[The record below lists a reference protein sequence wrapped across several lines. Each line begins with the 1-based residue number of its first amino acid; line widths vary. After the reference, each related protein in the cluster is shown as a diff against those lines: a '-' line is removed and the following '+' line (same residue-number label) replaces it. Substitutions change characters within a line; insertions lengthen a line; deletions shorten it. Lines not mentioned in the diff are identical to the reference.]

1 MEVPEV
7 KTFRGPSATSPGR
20 RMLAGTIHSSLRMN
34 AGRKLHLLYDQ
45 QLAALRNKLSK
56 VRLIIIDEVS
66 MVSSV
71 LFYPTNQQ
79 LNKLFGYSSNKPF
92 AGFPFTSS
100 KRPTSL

>member
-1 MEVPEV
+1 M
-7 KTFRGPSATSPGR
+7 GR

-34 AGRKLHLLYDQ
+34 AGRKLHLLNDQ

-71 LFYPTNQQ
+71 LF
-79 LNKLFGYSSNKPF
+79 
-92 AGFPFTSS
+92 
-100 KRPTSL
+100 